1 MTRIFQNNPSASWLH
16 QCKFVVCNQQIG
28 FNVVVVVVFVSHHK
42 LNNKARLYLSLT
54 IVIKSPSNHGLA
66 QFDRLFVFFGYSSAL
81 HYNHWPPQC
90 NWNTGERMLW
100 SHYHVFF
107 CLVTTWFLVS
117 PPHSFLSRYHAYS
130 AVEVNSQ
137 EDRRGILTRKLNLKR
152 FAMTFTHL
160 TDY

>member
-1 MTRIFQNNPSASWLH
+1 MTRILQNNPSASWLH

-42 LNNKARLYLSLT
+42 LKNKARLYLSLT

-107 CLVTTWFLVS
+107 CLVTTCVLVS
-117 PPHSFLSRYHAYS
+117 LSRGFLSRHHIVS
-130 AVEVNSQ
+130 CLVTTPTQLS
-137 EDRRGILTRKLNLKR
+137 RWILKKIEEE
-152 FAMTFTHL
+152 
-160 TDY
+160 Y